1 MRKHSSRIAAVA
13 ILGLVLLAAAADTI
27 VVKIQTSAI
36 RQSPQF
42 FAPVVAT
49 VKAGDKLIKV
59 AESNGWIQVKTAAGA
74 SGWIHSGAVE
84 TPKINLLASN
94 SSMKTQASSSEVAL
108 AGKGFNKQV
117 EDSYKAKNPQLNFAA
132 VDRMLQVKATS
143 TQIESFLRGG
153 QLNPFG
159 GAK

>member
-1 MRKHSSRIAAVA
+1 MRKHPCRIVLGA

-49 VKAGDKLIKV
+49 VKAGDKLVKV

-74 SGWIHSGAVE
+74 SGWIHAGAVE
-84 TPKINLLASN
+84 TPKVNLLASD
-94 SSMKTQASSSEVAL
+94 SSMKTQATSSEVAL
-108 AGKGFNKQV
+108 AGKGFNKQI
-117 EDSYKAKNPQLNFAA
+117 EDSYKVKNPQLNFAA
-132 VDRMLQVKATS
+132 VDRLLQVKATPA
-143 TQIESFLRGG
+143 QIEGFLRSG